1 MERRLAAIM
10 FADLVGYG
18 RLIEQDEVGTLTRLK
33 EIRDGFIEPLI
44 DTHGGRLVKLMGDG
58 FLVEFQSVVK
68 AIECA
73 IAWQQGMAEHH
84 GASGGDERLA
94 FRIGIN
100 LGDVIVEGGDLYGEG
115 VNVVA
120 RLEPLAA
127 AGGVCI
133 SEDAYRQLRGK
144 LVAPWVDLGP
154 QRLKNIAAPLRA
166 YGLTLDGGGQ
176 ARPQQRSEW
185 LSLPD
190 QPSIVVLPFDN
201 MSGNPAQDY
210 FSDGVVEEITGAL
223 CRVRSLFVIAR
234 NSAFAYKGRAVDVKQ
249 ISRELGVR
257 YLVEGSVRRVGDRVR
272 ITVQLI
278 DAVNGVHVW
287 ADHYDGILKDVFELQ
302 DRVTESIVGA
312 IEPQLRTAEIARSR
326 RKPPDDLNAYDCFLR
341 AVFHLRAMTRASNQ
355 EAEKLLETAIGLEP
369 DYASAMALL
378 AWCYCLRPAHGW
390 VASKDRE
397 AEAALRLSRTAI
409 DAAPDDPEA
418 LCYAGYAQA
427 FFGDDPEGGSVL
439 IDRALK
445 LDPNSAQA
453 WVFGG
458 WVHTYVGGAEAA
470 VAHFERAMRLSPLDT
485 SAYRT
490 HAGLAFAHL
499 FMRQFDDAISWAR
512 RALQENDRFAPTHRV
527 LAAGLAHAG
536 RLPEAE
542 AVVQKLQALVP
553 GLTLASIREDT
564 RFRHPPYFELLVEG
578 LRLAGL
584 PG

>member
-1 MERRLAAIM
+1 MVRRLAAIM

-18 RLIEQDEVGTLTRLK
+18 RLMEQDEVGTLARLK
-33 EIRDGFIEPLI
+33 DIRDGFIEPLI

-58 FLVEFQSVVK
+58 FLIEFQSLVN

-73 IAWQQGMAEHH
+73 ITWQRGMAERP
-84 GASGGDERLA
+84 GAPGEDGRLA
-94 FRIGIN
+94 FRIGIH

-115 VNVVA
+115 VNVAA
-120 RLEPLAA
+120 RLEPLAV
-127 AGGVCI
+127 AGGICI

-154 QRLKNIAAPLRA
+154 QRLKNVAAPLRA
-166 YGLTLDGGGQ
+166 YGLALDDGGQ
-176 ARPQQRSEW
+176 AQPQQGPE
-185 LSLPD
+185 SLALPEK
-190 QPSIVVLPFDN
+190 PSIVVLPFDN
-201 MSGNPAQDY
+201 MSDDPEQDY
-210 FSDGVVEEITGAL
+210 FSDGVVEEITAAL

-234 NSAFAYKGRAVDVKQ
+234 NSAFVYKGRAVDAKQ

-257 YLVEGSVRRVGDRVR
+257 YLVEGSVRRSGDRVR

-287 ADHYDGILKDVFELQ
+287 ADRYDGVLEDVFELQ

-326 RKPPDDLNAYDCFLR
+326 RKPPGDLNAYDCFLR
-341 AVFHLRAMTRASNQ
+341 ALFHLRAMTRESNE
-355 EAEKLLETAIGLEP
+355 EAERLLETAIGLEP

-378 AWCYCLRPAHGW
+378 AWCYSLRPAHGW
-390 VASKDRE
+390 VAAKDRE
-397 AEAALRLSRTAI
+397 VEAALRLARTAI

-427 FFGDDPEGGSVL
+427 FFGDDPEGGLVL

-458 WVHTYVGGAEAA
+458 WVNIYVGDAKAA
-470 VAHFERAMRLSPLDT
+470 VAHFERALRLSPLDP

-490 HAGLAFAHL
+490 HAGLAFAHM
-499 FMRQFDDAISWAR
+499 FVRDFEDAIAWAR
-512 RALQENDRFAPTHRV
+512 KALQENDRFAPTHRV
-527 LAAGLAHAG
+527 LAASLAHVG
-536 RLPEAE
+536 RLAEAE
-542 AVVQKLQALVP
+542 AMVQKLQTLVP
-553 GLTLASIREDT
+553 GLTLASLREDT
-564 RFRHPPYFELLVEG
+564 RFRHPPYFDLLVEG